1 MCGIA
6 GIILNPN
13 QTLPDMQRRL
23 QAMCD
28 AMAHRGPD
36 DSGLYLSP
44 DARVGLVNCRLAIR
58 DLSPS
63 GHMPMESADRSTWIT
78 YNGEVYNAD
87 ALRSTL
93 TDQGYRFRST
103 SDTEVLLYGYQ
114 AWGAAVLD
122 HLRGMFAFALLS
134 VDTLARS
141 NDSTFQRVNVF
152 LARDRLGIKPLY
164 YAQTAEGVVFASELK
179 ALVASGLVSCE
190 LDPAAVV
197 AYLLLGAVPGPLTIY
212 RCVRTLEPGCSIS
225 LALDEQPL
233 NPIIRRYWDLPVDTE
248 EHANPAEVLAEV
260 RALLEEAV
268 RIRLV
273 SDVPLGAFLSG
284 GLDSSTVVALM
295 RAVSDAPIRT
305 CSMVFEEAEYS
316 EAAYAQA
323 VAQAAGTEHYARVI
337 TAQDVQDNL
346 DAMLQAMD
354 QPTIDGVNSY
364 FVSQTA
370 REAGLTVALSGL
382 GGDEL
387 FGGYPN
393 TFATLPRLLQMLQRA
408 QSVPAAAPAV
418 RLALGMPGMHK
429 RWGKVSAALSR
440 PASTAS
446 AYLACR
452 GLFSP
457 GEVQSLV
464 TADAWQ
470 EAMQRF
476 DAIEQ
481 IAASAPTGQCTNGSL
496 FNWVSRAELRNYTLH
511 QLLRDTD
518 VMSMAHSLEVRVPLL
533 DHRLVEAVLR
543 LPPELKQ
550 ANGHGPKPLL
560 TRAVAD
566 LLPPLVRDRRDKRG
580 FTFPFDVWLRGP
592 LRRNGHAP
600 SAALQGLLRTEQV
613 AQVSRL
619 FAADKIHWS
628 RPWALN
634 ILERWASGVRTL

>member
-13 QTLPDMQRRL
+13 RSLPDMQHRL

-44 DARVGLVNCRLAIR
+44 DERVGLVNCRLAIR

-63 GHMPMESADRSTWIT
+63 GHMPMESADGSTWIT

-87 ALRSTL
+87 ALRDTL

-122 HLRGMFAFALLS
+122 HLRGMFAFAILN
-134 VDTLARS
+134 AE
-141 NDSTFQRVNVF
+141 TFQRANVF

-179 ALVASGLVSCE
+179 ALVASGLISHE

-212 RCVRTLEPGCSIS
+212 RGVRTLEPGCSIS
-225 LALDEQPL
+225 LTLDEQPL
-233 NPIIRRYWDLPVDTE
+233 NPIVRRYWDLPVDTQ
-248 EHANPAEVLAEV
+248 EHTNPAEAVEEV

-295 RAVSDAPIRT
+295 RAVSNSSNPIRT
-305 CSMVFEEAEYS
+305 CSMVFEEADYS
-316 EAAYAQA
+316 EAPYAQA
-323 VAQAAGTEHYARVI
+323 VAEAAGTEHYARVI
-337 TAQDVQDNL
+337 TAQDVQNNL
-346 DAMLQAMD
+346 DAILRAMD

-393 TFATLPRLLQMLQRA
+393 TFETLPRLLQMLQRV
-408 QSVPAAAPAV
+408 QSIPSAAPAV

-429 RWGKVSAALSR
+429 RWSKVSAALSR
-440 PASTAS
+440 PASPAG

-464 TADAWQ
+464 TTDAWQ
-470 EAMQRF
+470 EAVQRF

-481 IAASAPTGQCTNGSL
+481 IASSTSTGQCANGSL

-543 LPPELKQ
+543 LPPAMKQ

-560 TRAVAD
+560 NQAVAD

-600 SAALQGLLRTEQV
+600 SAALQGLLRTERV
-613 AQVSRL
+613 AQVSRV
-619 FAADKIHWS
+619 FEAGKIHWS

-634 ILERWASGVRTL
+634 VLERWALTS

>member
-13 QTLPDMQRRL
+13 RSLPDMQHRL

-44 DARVGLVNCRLAIR
+44 DERVGLVNCRLAIR

-63 GHMPMESADRSTWIT
+63 GHMPMESADGSTWIT

-103 SDTEVLLYGYQ
+103 SDTEVILYGYQ

-122 HLRGMFAFALLS
+122 HLRGMFAFAILN
-134 VDTLARS
+134 VE
-141 NDSTFQRVNVF
+141 TFQRANVF

-179 ALVASGLVSCE
+179 ALVASGLISHE
-190 LDPAAVV
+190 LDPAALV

-212 RCVRTLEPGCSIS
+212 RGVRTLEPGCSIS
-225 LALDEQPL
+225 LTLDEQPL
-233 NPIIRRYWDLPVDTE
+233 NPIVRRYWYLPVDTQ
-248 EHANPAEVLAEV
+248 EHANPAEAVEEV
-260 RALLEEAV
+260 RTLLEEAV

-295 RAVSDAPIRT
+295 RAVSNRSNPIRT

-316 EAAYAQA
+316 EAAYAEA
-323 VAQAAGTEHYARVI
+323 VAEATGTEHYARVI

-346 DAMLQAMD
+346 DAILQAMD

-393 TFATLPRLLQMLQRA
+393 TFETLPRLLQMLQRV
-408 QSVPAAAPAV
+408 QSIPSAAPAV

-429 RWGKVSAALSR
+429 RWSKVSAALNR
-440 PASTAS
+440 PASPAS

-470 EAMQRF
+470 EAVQRF

-481 IAASAPTGQCTNGSL
+481 IASSAPTGQCANGSL

-543 LPPELKQ
+543 LPPAMKQ

-600 SAALQGLLRTEQV
+600 SAALQGLLRTERV

-619 FAADKIHWS
+619 FEAGKIHWS

-634 ILERWASGVRTL
+634 VLEHWALGVQTL